1 MRNSVLFVVMAFWL
15 ISCEM
20 DDVAIVPEP
29 SSKTL
34 DNGSYL
40 IQIAN
45 TTTGDTTTLEGEFVD
60 TNWDKEKGFIF
71 LNTDESLNCVGGCPC
86 LNGPI
91 GTVTMNI
98 GNVIYN
104 KDSKP
109 FAVIASIAVSKTDVV
124 CGTAEQLNA
133 QLFEAQ
139 GHIVGELVDVEIGGN
154 FIAARFTE
162 IPVDLVLLNSAQQ
175 PESAKVSGL
184 FVALDR

>member
-1 MRNSVLFVVMAFWL
+1 MRNAFLFVVIAFGL
-15 ISCEM
+15 SSCEM
-20 DDVAIVPEP
+20 DDTAIVPEP

-91 GTVTMNI
+91 GTVTMSI
-98 GNVIYN
+98 GNIIYN
-104 KDSKP
+104 KDGKP
-109 FAVIASIAVSKTDVV
+109 FAIISAITVSKTDVV

-133 QLFEAQ
+133 QLFEAH
-139 GHIVGELVDVEIGGN
+139 GEIVGELEDVEIGGN
-154 FIAARFTE
+154 FIAARFAE
-162 IPVDLVLLNSAQQ
+162 IPVKLVILNSAQQ
-175 PESAKVSGL
+175 LESAKVSGL
-184 FVALDR
+184 FVAIDR